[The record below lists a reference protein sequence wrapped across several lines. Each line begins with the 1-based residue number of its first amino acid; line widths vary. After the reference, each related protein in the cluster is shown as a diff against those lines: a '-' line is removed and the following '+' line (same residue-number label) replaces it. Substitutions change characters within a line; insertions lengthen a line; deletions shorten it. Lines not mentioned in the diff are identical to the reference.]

1 MTGGAA
7 TRRGALL
14 GAAGLLGGCETFDS
28 IFGERRERFPGERR
42 AVMDIPERSLAA
54 NAEAQG
60 HAVTLPPPA
69 PRADWPVAGGDL
81 PHSGGHIAFGPSL
94 MRAWSSGFGSGSAF
108 RRRLLSGPVAAGG
121 TVYVSDALGVVSA
134 FDAANGGR
142 RWRRDTDRTND
153 DDGTMASGVAIAG
166 ETLFVATG
174 LAELIALNAT
184 DGSVRWRVDLPAPAR
199 GAPTV
204 AGNTVFVPTVSSHL
218 VALSTEDGARKWMHR
233 AAAIPTIP
241 LGLGTPAVEGEVV
254 VAGFPSGELLAL
266 RASDGRV
273 LWSESL
279 AAAGTGALSELA
291 GVRARPA
298 IANGRVV
305 AVGMGGLTICVD
317 LRSGR
322 RLWEQETGGT
332 EGAWMAGDWVF
343 LTNDAGQVV
352 ALERET
358 GVVRWAMSLRPA
370 PRGTR
375 PAERIAL
382 SSPILAG
389 GRLLVG
395 TSAAELVS
403 IDPASGEVAA
413 RLPLPGNLAMQPI
426 VAGAVML
433 AATEDATLIALSG
446 GG

>member
-1 MTGGAA
+1 MRGTM

-14 GAAGLLGGCETFDS
+14 GAAALLGGCETFDS

-42 AVMDIPERSLAA
+42 SVMDIPERSLQADPA
-54 NAEAQG
+54 AQG
-60 HAVTLPPPA
+60 AAVAIPPPA
-69 PRADWPVAGGDL
+69 PRQDWPVAGGDIA
-81 PHSGGHIAFGPSL
+81 HSGGHIAFGPGL
-94 MRAWSSGFGSGSAF
+94 ARAWSSGFGSGSAY
-108 RRRLLSGPVAAGG
+108 RRRLLAGPVAAGG
-121 TVYVSDALGVVSA
+121 TVYVSDALGSVSA
-134 FDAANGGR
+134 FDTTGGGR

-153 DDGTMASGVAIAG
+153 DDGTMGSGLAVDG
-166 ETLFVATG
+166 ETVFVATG
-174 LAELIALNAT
+174 LSELMALNVA
-184 DGSVRWRVDLPAPAR
+184 DGAVRWRVDLPAPAR

-204 AGNTVFVPTVSSHL
+204 AGGTVFVPTVSSHL
-218 VALSTEDGARKWMHR
+218 VALAADDGRRLWMHR
-233 AAAIPTIP
+233 ASAIPTIP
-241 LGLGTPAVEGEVV
+241 LGLGTPAVDGDIV

-279 AAAGTGALSELA
+279 AAAGTGALSDIA

-298 IANGRVV
+298 VAAGRVV
-305 AVGMGGLTICVD
+305 AVGMGGLTICID

-322 RLWEQETGGT
+322 RLWEQESGGT

-343 LTNDAGQVV
+343 LTNDAGQVA

-358 GVVRWAMSLRPA
+358 GQVSWATSLRPA
-370 PRGTR
+370 PRGNR

-395 TSAAELVS
+395 TSASELVS
-403 IDPASGEVAA
+403 LDPANGTVSA
-413 RLPLPGNLAMQPI
+413 RMPLPAALSLQPI
-426 VAGAVML
+426 VANGLML
-433 AATEDATLIALSG
+433 AATEDATLLALSG